1 MPAHDAWSPEAFN
14 RQALSDGDLAALA
27 LGGRQ
32 AAYSAL
38 LHRHRDAVFRIA
50 RASCGDEDAALDITQ
65 QSFISAFAALGRYD
79 RTRPFAHWIARIA
92 LNKCRDRARRR
103 KLRALF
109 SFALPEDHEP
119 NMPDPAVGADD
130 ALADRQE
137 LARAMAAIARLPA
150 SQREVLVLR
159 GVEGMAEAEVAA
171 LLGIT
176 GKAVETRLYRARR
189 ALAEMLEK

>member
-1 MPAHDAWSPEAFN
+1 MPAPE
-14 RQALSDGDLAALA
+14 ALSDGELAALA
-27 LGGRQ
+27 LSGRQ

-38 LHRHRDAVFRIA
+38 LRRHSDVVFRIA
-50 RASCGDEDAALDITQ
+50 RASCGDDDSALDITQ

-79 RTRPFAHWIARIA
+79 RERPFAHWIARIA
-92 LNKCRDRARRR
+92 LNKCRDRARRM

-109 SFALPEDHEP
+109 SFALPEDHESGLS
-119 NMPDPAVGADD
+119 DPAVGAEA

-137 LARAMAAIARLPA
+137 LARTMAAITRLPA

-176 GKAVETRLYRARR
+176 AKAVETRLYRARR
-189 ALAEMLEK
+189 RLAEMLEA

>member
-1 MPAHDAWSPEAFN
+1 MPAPDAWSPQAFN
-14 RQALSDGDLAALA
+14 PHALSDGELAALA

-38 LHRHRDAVFRIA
+38 LQRHRDRVFRIA
-50 RASCGDEDAALDITQ
+50 RASCGDEEAALDITQ

-79 RTRPFAHWIARIA
+79 HARPFAHWIARIA
-92 LNKCRDRARRR
+92 LNKCRDRARRQ
-103 KLRALF
+103 KLRTLF
-109 SFALPEDHEP
+109 SFAMPEDQGAGI
-119 NMPDPAVGADD
+119 PDPAVRADD

-137 LARAMAAIARLPA
+137 LARAMACIARLPA

-159 GVEGMAEAEVAA
+159 GVEGMSEAEVAA
-171 LLGIT
+171 VLGIT
-176 GKAVETRLYRARR
+176 AKAVETRLYRARR